1 MKILQIIPSI
11 SLVYGGPSQ
20 MILGLSKALAQQGHD
35 VTIVTTN
42 SNGDQGQLPLD
53 VPLGVPQ
60 QGDGYKIIYFNCSPF
75 RRYKFSLPLLRW
87 LSANAHDY
95 DIAHI
100 HALFSPVS
108 SFSARVCRRQNLP
121 YILRPLGTLDPKDL
135 HKKRWL
141 KSIYGNL
148 LEKPNLG
155 GSVGV
160 HFTSAREAEVS
171 DTFGARVNPLVI
183 PLGVEIPEQL
193 TDYDRIYDTFNL
205 PRDKTLCLFMSR
217 IEPKKGLELLI
228 GALEKVLN
236 QGVDF
241 HFILAGA
248 NPQDQDYVDK
258 ICDRINGSILREHTT
273 ITGFV
278 TGENKTG
285 LLQLADLFVL
295 PSYYENFGIAV
306 AEAIAFSTPVLI
318 SDQVYISDDI
328 EKADAGWVCSLKEQD
343 LVDKIILALGKESH
357 RQEKGRNG
365 FHLAQHNYSWS
376 AIATKLIK
384 KYEEFTQK
392 NKYK

>member
-35 VTIVTTN
+35 VTIITTN

-53 VPLGVPQ
+53 VPLGVPLPQ
-60 QGDGYKIIYFNCSPF
+60 DGYDVIYFNCSPF

-87 LSANAHDY
+87 LSANAHNY

-135 HKKRWL
+135 RKKRLL

-148 LEKPNLG
+148 LEKSNLA
-155 GSVGV
+155 GSAGV
-160 HFTSAREAEVS
+160 HFTSTREAQVS
-171 DTFGARVNPLVI
+171 ETFGAKVNRLVI
-183 PLGVEIPEQL
+183 PLGVEVPEESHKC
-193 TDYDRIYDTFNL
+193 DRIYERFNI
-205 PRDKTLCLFMSR
+205 PRDKPLCLFMSR
-217 IEPKKGLELLI
+217 IEPKKGLDLLI

-236 QGVDF
+236 KGVNF

-258 ICDRINGSILREHTT
+258 IYKQINGSILKDNTT
-273 ITGFV
+273 IAGFV
-278 TGENKTG
+278 TGENKIG
-285 LLQLADLFVL
+285 LLQLADLFLL

-328 EKADAGWVCSLKEQD
+328 EKANAGWVCSLEQQD
-343 LVDKIILALGKESH
+343 LVEKITLALEKESE
-357 RQEKGRNG
+357 RREKGKNG
-365 FHLAQHNYSWS
+365 FKLAQNNYSWS

-384 KYEEFTQK
+384 KYEEFSQ
-392 NKYK
+392 NK